1 MRVIVSA
8 GGTGGHIFPALAIIN
23 KIKEKEPK
31 SEILYIGTTDRMESK
46 LIPELGIKYIGVEMK
61 GLNRKNLLKNFEVIS
76 SLNKAIKKC
85 KSIIKE
91 FNPDVVLGIGGY
103 ITYPVIT
110 ASTSLGY
117 KTFIHEQNSIPG
129 LSNKLLKNKA
139 TVIGVSL
146 EDSLKYFGKN
156 TNVIFTGNPRSEEAT
171 NAKKVPKSK
180 YGLSN
185 DKKCVLIVMG
195 SLGSHTINQKMM
207 DILPKF
213 NGKDYEVLFV
223 TGKNYYEEYSKIKLP
238 SNVKIV
244 EFLNDMLGVMKNV
257 DLIVSRAGASTIS
270 EITALSLPSILI
282 PSPYVT
288 HNHQVKNALV
298 LKECG
303 AAVLLE
309 EDKLNSNNL
318 INNIDSI
325 LTNKEIYNKMK
336 KASGLLSI
344 NNSATKIYDILRK
357 TIDGEKH
364 E

>member
-61 GLNRKNLLKNFEVIS
+61 GLNRKNLLKNFEVIL

-91 FNPDVVLGIGGY
+91 FNPDIVLGIGGY

-185 DKKCVLIVMG
+185 NKKCVLIVMG
-195 SLGSHTINQKMM
+195 SLGSNTINQKMM

-344 NNSATKIYDILRK
+344 NNSATKIYNILRK